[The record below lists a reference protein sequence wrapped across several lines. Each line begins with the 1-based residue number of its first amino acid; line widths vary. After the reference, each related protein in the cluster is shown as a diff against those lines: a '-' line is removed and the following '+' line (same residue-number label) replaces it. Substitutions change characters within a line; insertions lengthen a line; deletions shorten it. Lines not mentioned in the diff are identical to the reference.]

1 MDWRAMPQTLARRT
15 AEPVAT
21 RRPSRYQIRVR
32 LVSRIC
38 VSGRTRKRL
47 FQMMPVLMHA
57 CKRLEANA
65 CMRNRCA
72 RNELQLSGQ
81 VSDLYFFQV
90 TGSKYWGQRK
100 KLQPSDLA
108 NGDRFGAAVALDGV
122 TNTLVVGAPRHTV
135 NSRFTTCVFVCV

>member
-1 MDWRAMPQTLARRT
+1 
-15 AEPVAT
+15 
-21 RRPSRYQIRVR
+21 
-32 LVSRIC
+32 
-38 VSGRTRKRL
+38 
-47 FQMMPVLMHA
+47 MHA
-57 CKRLEANA
+57 NA
-65 CMRNRCA
+65 WMQMQMRNRCA
-72 RNELQLSGQ
+72 HNELVQLSGQ

-135 NSRFTTCVFVCV
+135 NARFPTCVFVCV